1 MLRKYL
7 FIIFILISSSCWAV
21 DPFEDFHEYG
31 QLSDEEIHDLHK
43 GEMLYG
49 DTEFGFILSRGNINS
64 TSFKLKGNLYQDF
77 EKWRNQF
84 KIDSLYKRD
93 ENDDTGDSDVTANR
107 VFVSAQGNYKVG
119 VKNSS
124 FFIYGDYEEDQ
135 FSGLKFKSTIATG
148 YGARVYQGTKNKVDI
163 DIGPGLYR
171 SVADEDSTV
180 SESEESKTGYLLRV
194 AMQWERL
201 VSKRTRFNQ
210 DVSIEQSLSGL
221 NSRLKSETA
230 LISQVIGAV
239 SLKFAYM
246 YQHKQYAVFIFFVL
260 TWIGGFVALAWNL
273 IGADWPLII
282 FAGVLVLVGF
292 LFHGLTVKVND
303 KTISWG
309 FGPGVAGQQIT
320 LSDISEA
327 KAVQNSYRHGIGIRI
342 THDGWVYTVSGFS
355 AVQLT
360 LNDGTLYRVGTNDQQ
375 GLLDALKKQNVP
387 VAQPKKQQ
395 SDPKVVKRNNMI

>member
-1 MLRKYL
+1 
-7 FIIFILISSSCWAV
+7 
-21 DPFEDFHEYG
+21 
-31 QLSDEEIHDLHK
+31 
-43 GEMLYG
+43 MLYG

-84 KIDSLYKRD
+84 KIDTLYKRD

-180 SESEESKTGYLLRV
+180 SDSEENKTGYLLRV

-246 YQHKQYAVFIFFVL
+246 YRYNSKPEDDKLKFDSELSA
-260 TWIGGFVALAWNL
+260 T
-273 IGADWPLII
+273 
-282 FAGVLVLVGF
+282 LVYSF
-292 LFHGLTVKVND
+292 
-303 KTISWG
+303 
-309 FGPGVAGQQIT
+309 
-320 LSDISEA
+320 
-327 KAVQNSYRHGIGIRI
+327 
-342 THDGWVYTVSGFS
+342 
-355 AVQLT
+355 
-360 LNDGTLYRVGTNDQQ
+360 
-375 GLLDALKKQNVP
+375 
-387 VAQPKKQQ
+387 
-395 SDPKVVKRNNMI
+395 

>member
-1 MLRKYL
+1 MIKWRDRILRKYL
-7 FIIFILISSSCWAV
+7 FLIFILISGSCWAV

-84 KIDSLYKRD
+84 KIDTLYKRD

-246 YQHKQYAVFIFFVL
+246 YRYNSKPEDDKLKFDSELSA
-260 TWIGGFVALAWNL
+260 T
-273 IGADWPLII
+273 
-282 FAGVLVLVGF
+282 LVYSF
-292 LFHGLTVKVND
+292 
-303 KTISWG
+303 
-309 FGPGVAGQQIT
+309 
-320 LSDISEA
+320 
-327 KAVQNSYRHGIGIRI
+327 
-342 THDGWVYTVSGFS
+342 
-355 AVQLT
+355 
-360 LNDGTLYRVGTNDQQ
+360 
-375 GLLDALKKQNVP
+375 
-387 VAQPKKQQ
+387 
-395 SDPKVVKRNNMI
+395 